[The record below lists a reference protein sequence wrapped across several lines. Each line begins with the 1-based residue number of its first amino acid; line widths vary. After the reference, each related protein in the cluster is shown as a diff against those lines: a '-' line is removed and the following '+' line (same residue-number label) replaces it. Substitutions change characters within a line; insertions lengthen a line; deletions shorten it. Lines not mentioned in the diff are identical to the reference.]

1 METTDY
7 CFSFFRKPIQNI
19 EPIRAVGIVDVY
31 RYIIGHYAQPQTE
44 ALRLML
50 SSSEAKRYKATHFD
64 YCTFSG
70 LFRKRNEKE
79 LIMHSGLMCLDFDHV
94 DNIGELKQQ
103 LLNHEYFDTELLFV
117 SPSGNGLKWLVHASY
132 PTTHKHILT
141 INTKMMSKKIF
152 SAQDWENV
160 PSEIQQ
166 AHTPSIVPIYN
177 KVEEDV
183 ESVVR
188 EIEQR
193 SIDIAPNYKDWVEL
207 GFALVDGLGENG
219 REYYHRISRFYP
231 IYQRE
236 ETDQQYTHCLHSKG
250 QGITIR
256 SFFHLAN
263 QAGISLA
270 PFSKEYLSILPN
282 IQNGKTGKW
291 IKSEEELPVFPE
303 CVFEHL
309 PPFLNEV
316 VNNSISVD
324 DRDTILIGAIVC
336 LSVCFHNVCGV
347 YDERIVYPNLYLFVV
362 ADAGMGKGALTLCR
376 ELVAPI
382 NRNLHELSKRM
393 EQEYKEAMSAYIKGK
408 KTDEMTMPT
417 EPPMRML
424 VIPANSSAS
433 SFLKIL
439 GDNDGIG
446 LLFESEGDTLSQTL
460 KSDYGNYSDVLRKA
474 FHHELVSLSRRKDRE
489 YCEVAN
495 PRVSV
500 ALAGTPEQVRRLIPD
515 AENGLM
521 SRFCF
526 YIIRFKR
533 GIRNVFAT
541 SDISQSKNAMFKLLG
556 DKFCHLH
563 ENFVRQG
570 NYSFSLPSDLQEH
583 FIEYLSRVNEECC
596 DEVDNKMQGVV
607 RRMGL
612 IAYRIMMVLTAVRHL
627 DNVIHKSSSDETVQL
642 VCHEFDYSIAMS
654 ICDTL
659 LYHAVFIYQNLSGN
673 QSKRFNAASQETGVY
688 ARRNT
693 LYNMLPDTFTKK
705 DYDAVVLT
713 LGENGSTANK
723 WIEAFIKDGKLCRIE
738 QGKYRKIF

>member
-1 METTDY
+1 
-7 CFSFFRKPIQNI
+7 
-19 EPIRAVGIVDVY
+19 
-31 RYIIGHYAQPQTE
+31 
-44 ALRLML
+44 
-50 SSSEAKRYKATHFD
+50 
-64 YCTFSG
+64 
-70 LFRKRNEKE
+70 
-79 LIMHSGLMCLDFDHV
+79 
-94 DNIGELKQQ
+94 
-103 LLNHEYFDTELLFV
+103 
-117 SPSGNGLKWLVHASY
+117 
-132 PTTHKHILT
+132 
-141 INTKMMSKKIF
+141 MSKKIF
-152 SAQDWENV
+152 FAQDWENV

-166 AHTPSIVPIYN
+166 TDMPSITPLYN

-183 ESVVR
+183 EHIVR

-193 SIDIAPNYKDWVEL
+193 AIDITSNYKDWVEL
-207 GFALVDGLGENG
+207 GFALVDGFGENG

-231 IYQRE
+231 DYQRE
-236 ETDQQYTHCLHSKG
+236 EADKQYTRCLQAKG
-250 QGITIR
+250 QCITIR
-256 SFFHLAN
+256 SFFHLAG
-263 QAGISLA
+263 QAGIPLNSVG
-270 PFSKEYLSILPN
+270 EQDLSILPN
-282 IQNGKTGKW
+282 NQNGKTGKW
-291 IKSEEELPVFPE
+291 IKSADELPAFPE
-303 CVFEHL
+303 CVFEQL
-309 PPFLNEV
+309 PPFLCEV
-316 VNNSISVD
+316 VGNSISED
-324 DRDTILIGAIVC
+324 DGDTILIGAIVC

-382 NRNLHELSKRM
+382 NRNLHELSQRM
-393 EQEYKEAMSAYIKGK
+393 EQEYKEAMNTYIKSK
-408 KTDEMTMPT
+408 KSDGAAMPT

-424 VIPANSSAS
+424 IIPANSSAS
-433 SFLKIL
+433 SLLKIL
-439 GDNDGIG
+439 GDNDGVG

-489 YCEVAN
+489 YCEVCN

-541 SDISQSKNAMFKLLG
+541 SDISQSKNTMFRIFG
-556 DKFCHLH
+556 DRFCHLH
-563 ENFVRQG
+563 EEFVNHG
-570 NYSFSLPSDLQEH
+570 SYSFSLPSALQEQ
-583 FIEYLSRVNEECC
+583 FIKYLSRVNEECC
-596 DEVDNKMQGVV
+596 DEVDNRMQGIV

-627 DNVIHKSSSDETVQL
+627 ENVYNVQADSNGIIQL
-642 VCHEFDYSIAMS
+642 VCQESDYFVAMN

-659 LYHAVFIYQNLSGN
+659 LYHAVFIYRNLSGN
-673 QSKRFNAASQETGVY
+673 QSKQTSSALQETGVA

-693 LYNMLPDTFTKK
+693 LYNILPETFTKK
-705 DYDAVVLT
+705 DYDAAVLA
-713 LGENGSTANK
+713 LGENSSTAAK
-723 WIEAFIKDGKLCRIE
+723 WIEAFIRSGKLRRIE